1 MKMLPLFLFW
11 GLWYLNFSSRA
22 VLSPLMPIIEDEFAI
37 THALAGSIFTFLSIG
52 FTITLLLTALVAAR
66 IGYKKCIALG
76 FLISAV
82 SLFSLKC
89 VATFTSL
96 ALAAFFLGLGA
107 GFYIPSAIPLLT
119 EIFEPKNWGKAISLH
134 DTGATF
140 SVLSIPVLTAIAV
153 RFLHWRTLLVILGAS
168 CLVLL
173 VIFWVFSP
181 DPHPQREK
189 QIQFTRVLRRRDLW
203 IIAVPW
209 FFATANSLGLYN
221 LIPLFLVKEKGI
233 DLGLANTIF
242 GLSRIGGL
250 IASVLVGFLVDR
262 FGAKRIILA
271 VLLTTALSTV
281 GIAVSPI
288 FPLLIVMLAIQAT
301 VSAGFFPAAF
311 VAISKLTDLNERG
324 IFTGITTA
332 FGVVFGLGLTPAILG
347 ATADSWGFQPGIL
360 VLGVL
365 TVFSCGLIRGLGRI

>member
-11 GLWYLNFSSRA
+11 GLWYLNFSSRG

-37 THALAGSIFTFLSIG
+37 SHALAGSIFTFLSIG
-52 FTITLLLTALVAAR
+52 FTITLLLTALLAAR

-76 FLISAV
+76 FLILAV

-89 VATFTSL
+89 AVTFASL
-96 ALAAFFLGLGA
+96 ALAAFFIGLGA
-107 GFYIPSAIPLLT
+107 GLYLPSAISLLT
-119 EIFEPKNWGKAISLH
+119 EIFEPKNWGKAIALH
-134 DTGATF
+134 DTGASF
-140 SVLSIPVLTAIAV
+140 SVLSIPILTAIAV
-153 RFLHWRTLLVILGAS
+153 RFVHWRTLLVILGAS

-173 VIFWVFSP
+173 VFFWVFSP
-181 DPHPQREK
+181 DSHPQKGEK
-189 QIQFTRVLRRRDLW
+189 TRFTRVLRRRDLW
-203 IIAVPW
+203 LVAVPW

-233 DLGLANTIF
+233 DLGVANTIF

-250 IASVLVGFLVDR
+250 VASVLVGFLVDR
-262 FGAKRIILA
+262 FGAKKIIFA

-288 FPLLIVMLAIQAT
+288 FPLLIVMLTIQAT
-301 VSAGFFPAAF
+301 VSTGFFPAAF

-324 IFTGITTA
+324 IFTGITLA

-347 ATADSWGFQPGIL
+347 AAADVWGFQPGIL

-365 TVFSCGLIRGLGRI
+365 TVFSCGLIRGLGKI

>member
-1 MKMLPLFLFW
+1 MKMLLLLLFW
-11 GLWYLNFSSRA
+11 GLWYLNFSSRT
-22 VLSPLMPIIEDEFAI
+22 VLSPLLPIIEDEFII

-52 FTITLLLTALVAAR
+52 FTITLLLTALLAAR

-82 SLFSLKC
+82 SLFSLKY
-89 VATFTSL
+89 VVTFTSL
-96 ALAAFFLGLGA
+96 ALVAFSIGLGA

-119 EIFEPKNWGKAISLH
+119 GIFEPKNWGKAIALH
-134 DTGATF
+134 DTAA
-140 SVLSIPVLTAIAV
+140 SLSILSIPVLTAIAL
-153 RFLHWRTLLVILGAS
+153 RFLDWRTLLVILGTS

-173 VIFWVFSP
+173 VFFWLLSP
-181 DPHPQREK
+181 DPHPQGDK
-189 QIQFTRVLRRRDLW
+189 HIQFTRVLRRRDLW

-233 DLGLANTIF
+233 DLGIANTIF
-242 GLSRIGGL
+242 GLSRVGGL
-250 IASVLVGFLVDR
+250 FASILVGFIVDR
-262 FGAKRIILA
+262 FGAKRIIFS
-271 VLLTTALSTV
+271 VLLTTALATV
-281 GIAVSPI
+281 GIAVSPT
-288 FPLLIVMLAIQAT
+288 FPLLIVMLTIQAT

-324 IFTGITTA
+324 IFTGVTAA
-332 FGVVFGLGLTPAILG
+332 FGVVFGLGVTPAILG
-347 ATADSWGFQPGIL
+347 AAADVWGFQPGIL

-365 TVFSCGLIRGLGRI
+365 TVFSCGLIRGLGKI

>member
-250 IASVLVGFLVDR
+250 ITSVLVGFLVDR

-271 VLLTTALSTV
+271 VLLTTAVSTV

-288 FPLLIVMLAIQAT
+288 LPLLIVMLAIQAT

-347 ATADSWGFQPGIL
+347 ATADVWGFQPGIL
-360 VLGVL
+360 VLGIL
-365 TVFSCGLIRGLGRI
+365 TIFSCALIRGLEKI

>member
-11 GLWYLNFSSRA
+11 GLWYLNFSCRA
-22 VLSPLMPIIEDEFAI
+22 VLSPLMPIIEDEFTI
-37 THALAGSIFTFLSIG
+37 SHALAGSIFTLVSIG
-52 FTITLLLTALVAAR
+52 FTITLLLTALLAAR

-76 FLISAV
+76 FLILAFSM
-82 SLFSLKC
+82 FSLNC
-89 VATFTSL
+89 ATTFPFFALVAFSI
-96 ALAAFFLGLGA
+96 GLGA

-119 EIFEPKNWGKAISLH
+119 EIFEPKNWGKAIALH
-134 DTGATF
+134 DTGASF
-140 SVLSIPVLTAIAV
+140 SVLSIPILTAIAV
-153 RFLHWRTLLVILGAS
+153 RFIHWRTLLVILCAF

-173 VIFWVFSP
+173 VFFWVFSP

-203 IIAVPW
+203 LIAVPW

-233 DLGLANTIF
+233 DLGVANTIF

-250 IASVLVGFLVDR
+250 IASVLAGFLVDR
-262 FGAKRIILA
+262 FGAKRIIFA

-281 GIAVSPI
+281 GIAVSPTL
-288 FPLLIVMLAIQAT
+288 PLLMVMLTIQAT
-301 VSAGFFPAAF
+301 VSTGFYPAAF

-347 ATADSWGFQPGIL
+347 AAADVWGFQPGIL

>member
-22 VLSPLMPIIEDEFAI
+22 VLSPLMPIIEDEFSI
-37 THALAGSIFTFLSIG
+37 SHALAGSIFTFVAIG
-52 FTITLLLTALVAAR
+52 FTITLLLTALLAAR

-76 FLISAV
+76 FLILAV
-82 SLFSLKC
+82 SMFGLKC
-89 VATFTSL
+89 ATTFPFL
-96 ALAAFFLGLGA
+96 ALIAFSIGLGA
-107 GFYIPSAIPLLT
+107 GVYLPSAIPLLT
-119 EIFEPKNWGKAISLH
+119 EIFEPKNWGKAIALH

-140 SVLSIPVLTAIAV
+140 SVLSIPILTAIAV

-173 VIFWVFSP
+173 VFFWVFSP

-203 IIAVPW
+203 IIAILW
-209 FFATANSLGLYN
+209 FFATANTLGLYN
-221 LIPLFLVKEKGI
+221 LIPLFLVKEKGV
-233 DLGLANTIF
+233 DLEIANTIF

-250 IASVLVGFLVDR
+250 VASVLVGFLVDR
-262 FGAKRIILA
+262 FGARRIIFA
-271 VLLTTALSTV
+271 VLLTTALSTI

-288 FPLLIVMLAIQAT
+288 FPLLIVMLTIQAT

-347 ATADSWGFQPGIL
+347 AAADVWGFQPGIL
-360 VLGVL
+360 VLGIL
-365 TVFSCGLIRGLGRI
+365 TVFSCALIRGLEKI

>member
-11 GLWYLNFSSRA
+11 GLWYLNFSCRA

-52 FTITLLLTALVAAR
+52 FTITLLLTALLAAR
-66 IGYKKCIALG
+66 IGYKRCIALG
-76 FLISAV
+76 FLILAV

-89 VATFTSL
+89 VVTFTSL
-96 ALAAFFLGLGA
+96 ALASFFIGLGA

-119 EIFEPKNWGKAISLH
+119 EIFEPKNWGKAIALH
-134 DTGATF
+134 DTGASF
-140 SVLSIPVLTAIAV
+140 STLSIPVLTAVAV
-153 RFLHWRTLLVILGAS
+153 RFIHWRTLLVILCAS

-173 VIFWVFSP
+173 IFFWVFSP
-181 DPHPQREK
+181 DPHPQKGEK
-189 QIQFTRVLRRRDLW
+189 IQFTRVLRRRDLW

-233 DLGLANTIF
+233 DLGMANTMF

-250 IASVLVGFLVDR
+250 VASVLVGFLVDR
-262 FGAKRIILA
+262 FGVKKIIFA
-271 VLLTTALSTV
+271 VLLTTALSTI
-281 GIAVSPI
+281 GIAVSPTL
-288 FPLLIVMLAIQAT
+288 PLLVGMLTIQAT
-301 VSAGFFPAAF
+301 VSTGFYPAAF

-324 IFTGITTA
+324 IFTGIAAA

-347 ATADSWGFQPGIL
+347 AAADVWGFEPGIL
-360 VLGVL
+360 VLGIL
-365 TVFSCGLIRGLGRI
+365 TVFSCGLIRGLGKI

>member
-1 MKMLPLFLFW
+1 MKMLPLLLFW
-11 GLWYLNFSSRA
+11 GLWYLNFSTRT
-22 VLSPLMPIIEDEFAI
+22 VLSPLLPIIEDEFTI

-52 FTITLLLTALVAAR
+52 FTITLLLTALLAAR

-76 FLISAV
+76 FLISAF

-89 VATFTSL
+89 VDTFSSL
-96 ALAAFFLGLGA
+96 ALAAFFIGLGA

-119 EIFEPKNWGKAISLH
+119 EVFAPKNWGKVIALH

-140 SVLSIPVLTAIAV
+140 SILSIPVLTAIAV
-153 RFLHWRTLLVILGAS
+153 RFLDWRTLLVILGTS

-173 VIFWVFSP
+173 VFFWLLSP

-209 FFATANSLGLYN
+209 LFATANSLGLYN

-233 DLGLANTIF
+233 DLGIANTIF

-250 IASVLVGFLVDR
+250 FASVLIGFLVDR
-262 FGAKRIILA
+262 FGAKRIIFA

-288 FPLLIVMLAIQAT
+288 FPLLIATLTIQAT
-301 VSAGFFPAAF
+301 VSAAFFPAAF

-332 FGVVFGLGLTPAILG
+332 FGVVFGLGVTPAILG
-347 ATADSWGFQPGIL
+347 AAADVWGFQPGIL
-360 VLGVL
+360 VLGIL
-365 TVFSCGLIRGLGRI
+365 TIFSCGLIRGLGKI

>member
-1 MKMLPLFLFW
+1 MKMLPLLLFW
-11 GLWYLNFSSRA
+11 GLWYLNFSTRT
-22 VLSPLMPIIEDEFAI
+22 VLSPLLPIIEDEFTI

-52 FTITLLLTALVAAR
+52 FTITLLLTALLAAR

-89 VATFTSL
+89 VATFSSL
-96 ALAAFFLGLGA
+96 ALAAFFIGLGA

-119 EIFEPKNWGKAISLH
+119 EVFAPKNWGKVIALH

-140 SVLSIPVLTAIAV
+140 SILSIPVLTAIAM
-153 RFLHWRTLLVILGAS
+153 RFFDWRTLFVILGTS

-173 VIFWVFSP
+173 VFFWLLSP
-181 DPHPQREK
+181 DPHPQRER
-189 QIQFTRVLRRRDLW
+189 QIQFTHVLRRRDLW

-209 FFATANSLGLYN
+209 LFATANSLGLYN

-233 DLGLANTIF
+233 DLGIANSIF

-250 IASVLVGFLVDR
+250 FASVLIGFLVDR
-262 FGAKRIILA
+262 FGAKRIIFA

-288 FPLLIVMLAIQAT
+288 FPLLIAMLTIQAT

-311 VAISKLTDLNERG
+311 VAISKLTNLNERG

-332 FGVVFGLGLTPAILG
+332 FGVVFGLGVTPAILG
-347 ATADSWGFQPGIL
+347 AAADVWGFQPGIL

-365 TVFSCGLIRGLGRI
+365 TLFSCGLIRSLGKI